1 MVDTGRSPEPFATTD
16 GVDGA
21 AQAPKRRRMG
31 SASATPGAT
40 PPTSQLG
47 FGDGAVAG
55 GSGQPLDGADSRGQG
70 GAGAAGGTP
79 GPSPAP
85 GAVPIGKGPAVVGK
99 GGSLVLGRGGGGGG
113 GNKGKAGSKAGGGGP
128 AGRAGSGLGGFGGGG
143 DDVAESGTILVQG
156 RNGEVRL
163 PLDIGARVDC
173 KWRDGA
179 YHTVRIIERR
189 NLGGDPADPRAWDY
203 YVHYVGFNRRMDE
216 WVSLPQLDLSTAE
229 VEQQMEGPADKK
241 GQKKKV
247 AAEEH
252 DSDSEHADFDPNQLR
267 EHEEFTKVKNIET
280 IELGRHEM
288 DTWYFSP
295 FPPEFK
301 DVKKLYCCE
310 YSLHFFKRRSQMLR
324 HLHKC
329 GMRHPPG
336 NEIYRN
342 GNICMFEVDGKK
354 EKAFCQN
361 LCYLAKLFLDHK
373 TLYYDVDLFLFYILC
388 ELDERGAHMVGY
400 FSKEKCSE
408 EGYNLACI
416 LMLPAYQRKGYGK
429 FLISMSYELSK
440 LEGKVGTPERPLS
453 DLGRVSYHGYW
464 TRELLA
470 ILRDTEGS
478 ISIKELSELTAIKPD
493 DIINTLQQLGLIQY
507 QKGQHVICA
516 APKLVEKHLK
526 AAGGPGLV
534 VDPSK
539 IVWTPYNAERDYANF
554 GR

>member
-1 MVDTGRSPEPFATTD
+1 MVDPAKSPEPA
-16 GVDGA
+16 GGDGA
-21 AQAPKRRRMG
+21 DAQATKRRRVG
-31 SASATPGAT
+31 SASATPATT

-47 FGDGAVAG
+47 PGGAVAG
-55 GSGQPLDGADSRGQG
+55 AAAADGVDSRPV
-70 GAGAAGGTP
+70 AAG
-79 GPSPAP
+79 PAVASAP
-85 GAVPIGKGPAVVGK
+85 ASAVPIGKGAKVVGK
-99 GGSLVLGRGGGGGG
+99 GGNLVLRRGGDRGGGGGG
-113 GNKGKAGSKAGGGGP
+113 EKARGGRGGG
-128 AGRAGSGLGGFGGGG
+128 A
-143 DDVAESGTILVQG
+143 DDGAESGSILVQG
-156 RNGEVRL
+156 KNGEVRL
-163 PLDIGARVDC
+163 PLDIGTRVDC

-179 YHTVRIIERR
+179 FHTVRVIERR
-189 NLGGDPADPRAWDY
+189 NLGTPNDPRAWDY
-203 YVHYVGFNRRMDE
+203 YVHYIGFNRRMDE
-216 WVSLPQLDLSTAE
+216 WVTLPQLDLSTAE
-229 VEQQMEGPADKK
+229 VEQPQEGPADKK
-241 GQKKKV
+241 GQKKKQ

-252 DSDSEHADFDPNQLR
+252 DSDSEHADFDPNALR

-280 IELGRHEM
+280 IELGRHQM

-295 FPPEFK
+295 FPPEYK
-301 DVKKLYCCE
+301 DCKKLYFCE
-310 YSLHFFKRRSQMLR
+310 FSLHFFKRRTQMLR
-324 HLHKC
+324 HMKKC
-329 GMRHPPG
+329 TMRHPPG

-342 GNICMFEVDGKK
+342 NSVCMFEVDGKK

-388 ELDERGAHMVGY
+388 EIDERGAHIVGY

-416 LMLPAYQRKGYGK
+416 LTLPAYQRKGYGK

-470 ILRDTEGS
+470 ILKDTDGS
-478 ISIKELSELTAIKPD
+478 ISIKELSEMTAIKPD
-493 DIINTLQQLGLIQY
+493 DIINTFQTLGLIQY

-516 APKLVEKHLK
+516 APKLIEKHLK

-539 IVWTPYNAERDYANF
+539 IVWTPYNAERDYADF
-554 GR
+554 GRR

>member
-1 MVDTGRSPEPFATTD
+1 MVDSGRSPEPFATSE
-16 GVDGA
+16 GADGA
-21 AQAPKRRRMG
+21 QQAPKRRRMG
-31 SASATPGAT
+31 SASATPAT
-40 PPTSQLG
+40 SPPTSQLG
-47 FGDGAVAG
+47 PMDGA
-55 GSGQPLDGADSRGQG
+55 
-70 GAGAAGGTP
+70 AAGGLTAADGAESRPAGNGAGLPGTP
-79 GPSPAP
+79 GLAPAAP
-85 GAVPIGKGPAVVGK
+85 AAVPIGKGAKVVGK
-99 GGSLVLGRGGGGGG
+99 GGNLMLSRGAATSKKSVSKAAGGAAGRGAADEG
-113 GNKGKAGSKAGGGGP
+113 AD
-128 AGRAGSGLGGFGGGG
+128 SGC
-143 DDVAESGTILVQG
+143 IMVQG
-156 RNGEVRL
+156 KNGEVRL
-163 PLDIGARVDC
+163 PLDIGTRVAC
-173 KWRDGA
+173 KWRDGLF
-179 YHTVRIIERR
+179 HTVRIIERR
-189 NLGGDPADPRAWDY
+189 NLGDQADPRAWDY
-203 YVHYVGFNRRMDE
+203 YVHYMGFNRRMDE
-216 WVSLPQLDLSTAE
+216 WVVLAQLDLSTAE
-229 VEQQMEGPADKK
+229 VEQPQEGPADKK

-252 DSDSEHADFDPNQLR
+252 DSDSEHADFDPNALR
-267 EHEEFTKVKNIET
+267 EHEEFTKVKNIEM
-280 IELGRHEM
+280 IELGRHQM

-301 DVKKLYCCE
+301 DCKQLFFCE
-310 YSLHFFKRRSQMLR
+310 FSLHFFKRRSQMLR
-324 HLHKC
+324 HMHKC

-342 GNICMFEVDGKK
+342 GNICMFEVDGRK

-388 ELDERGAHMVGY
+388 ELDERGAHIVGY

-416 LMLPAYQRKGYGK
+416 LTLPAYQRKGYGK

-440 LEGKVGTPERPLS
+440 IEGKVGTPERPLS

-470 ILRDTEGS
+470 ILRETDGS

-493 DIINTLQQLGLIQY
+493 DIINTLQTLGLIQY
-507 QKGQHVICA
+507 QKGQHVLCA

>member
-1 MVDTGRSPEPFATTD
+1 MIDTGKSPEPFPAAD
-16 GVDGA
+16 GMDGT

-31 SASATPGAT
+31 SASVTPATSPH
-40 PPTSQLG
+40 TSQLG
-47 FGDGAVAG
+47 PNTDGISLGAVAG
-55 GSGQPLDGADSRGQG
+55 LPMATDGAESKPAG
-70 GAGAAGGTP
+70 GSVPPGLPGTP
-79 GPSPAP
+79 GMSPP
-85 GAVPIGKGPAVVGK
+85 PAVPIGKGAKVVGK
-99 GGSLVLGRGGGGGG
+99 GGNLMLSRNAAANKGKGGGASNRGGGSGRGGGM
-113 GNKGKAGSKAGGGGP
+113 
-128 AGRAGSGLGGFGGGG
+128 GL
-143 DDVAESGTILVQG
+143 DDTMDSSTILVQG
-156 RNGEVRL
+156 KSGKVRL
-163 PLDIGARVDC
+163 PLDIGTRVDC

-179 YHTVRIIERR
+179 YHTVRVIERR
-189 NLGGDPADPRAWDY
+189 NLDDPGDPRAWDY
-203 YVHYVGFNRRMDE
+203 YVHYIGFNRRMDE
-216 WVSLPQLDLSTAE
+216 WVILAQLDLSTAE
-229 VEQQMEGPADKK
+229 VEQQLDGPADKK

-252 DSDSEHADFDPNQLR
+252 DSDSEHADFDPNALR

-280 IELGRHEM
+280 IELGRHQM

-301 DVKKLYCCE
+301 DCKQLYFCE
-310 YSLHFFKRRSQMLR
+310 FSLHFFKRRSQMLR
-324 HLHKC
+324 HMRKC

-388 ELDERGAHMVGY
+388 ELDDRGAHIVGY

-416 LMLPAYQRKGYGK
+416 LTLPAYQRKGYGK

-440 LEGKVGTPERPLS
+440 IECKVGTPERPLS

-464 TRELLA
+464 TRELLG

-478 ISIKELSELTAIKPD
+478 ISIKELSDLTAIKPD
-493 DIINTLQQLGLIQY
+493 DIINTLQALGLIQY

-516 APKLVEKHLK
+516 ARHLIEKHLK

-534 VDPSK
+534 VDPTK